1 MIENGFSRSEYDT
14 CVYVR
19 EASDGS
25 LLYLFLYVDDMLV
38 IAKDIF
44 EVKKVKK
51 MLKGKFEMKDL
62 GAAKKILGMEI
73 TKDRDKVR
81 LYLSQE
87 KYIKRVF
94 ERITLMM
101 LSPLLHL

>member
-1 MIENGFSRSEYDT
+1 MYGLKQSPRQWYKQFDKCMIENGFSRSEYDT

-51 MLKGKFEMKDL
+51 MLKGEFEMKDL
-62 GAAKKILGMEI
+62 GVAKKILGM
-73 TKDRDKVR
+73 
-81 LYLSQE
+81 
-87 KYIKRVF
+87 
-94 ERITLMM
+94 
-101 LSPLLHL
+101 